1 MAVQLTQE
9 DKTYILQ
16 KIKPLLQKG
25 NVRKV
30 ISLLTQGDTGYG
42 VHGRNILAWL
52 IEHKVDILGQM
63 DKIPSLM
70 FRDTD
75 ISTLK
80 VPENIKY
87 IGDRAFAECQHLTS
101 VTLSPGL
108 LEIGAEAF
116 LNSGI
121 AKIDIP
127 EGIEVLTTGTFKNC
141 KNLSSV
147 FLPDSLTLIQ
157 AGVFEGAYDGMTIYL
172 NSRKGMPAYAQL
184 RIPTSEVDW
193 YKKHVQIKTA

>member
-30 ISLLTQGDTGYG
+30 ISLLTQDITPG

-52 IEHKVDILGQM
+52 IEHKVNILGQM
-63 DKIPSLM
+63 DKIPNLM

-87 IGDRAFAECQHLTS
+87 IGDRAFADCQHLTS
-101 VTLSPGL
+101 VILPSGLSD
-108 LEIGAEAF
+108 IGAEAF
-116 LNSGI
+116 LNSSI

-157 AGVFEGAYDGMTIYL
+157 PGVFEGAYDGMTIYL
-172 NSRKGMPAYAQL
+172 NSRKGMPTYAQL